1 MALSTTLG
9 VNFKANTQELLNG
22 ISQARRELK
31 LNNSIYKEASSRA
44 IEMSNATEALELKQ
58 GQLQDQLRIQN
69 DLLKLQKDRLQ
80 LLTEKYGKNSK
91 QVEEQTVVVNNQQA
105 TVNKLNKQ
113 LKDLGIELEN
123 VKRNYDE
130 NKESV
135 EALTA
140 KYDLAIAELA
150 ELEAAEQD
158 HINTKDILNK
168 KIEASAL
175 AREKEKRTLELLEA
189 QLQDAIKEYGEGSVA
204 VDKLKASV
212 TRQRTALANSTKT
225 LRDNKES
232 LDDYE
237 KETKEAAKHNTIL
250 GRSLEAL
257 KKHTKEAADA
267 IGPLGEGFTVVKGA
281 ISHFVAHISASLFG
295 TLKAMLSN
303 ARELRKELGMLQ
315 ATALAL
321 ELNTADLQNAEDS
334 LRKIH
339 SVTEDTAGA
348 TESLNNL
355 LTAGFK
361 SKSLDNITDLLLGAS
376 IKWKDTL
383 SMEGLGDSI
392 QEAIGSNGLSITGQ
406 FAELLERMGYNLEDW
421 KGEFLA
427 LTTDAER
434 QAKIA
439 EALSKDNILK
449 NTLAQYKE
457 ANKTLIGEN
466 EGIYDSLR
474 ESARLAE
481 FFNPLII
488 EMRKGLNLLL
498 AQLVDWLE
506 TLGGVE
512 KAKEYIRRFF
522 DEASKLFKL
531 ILDNA
536 PLVVGALGSMTA
548 AFVANKITTG
558 IIGISNSIK
567 EATVGMTGFKKV
579 FSGTMSLLKTNIFSI
594 IAIAVVALGAAMVHL
609 YKNNEEFRNSVNKLF
624 ESIKPLLEKI
634 WEAVQKLLPVIE
646 KLVSVVLKSLGDILV
661 TLIPIITDIV
671 TELVELLIP
680 IIEQIGPLLGEL
692 IPIISM
698 IVEQLAS
705 LIVPLLQAIVP
716 ILQTLLPIIVSI
728 AKEIMG
734 LLIPVIQ
741 ALGPILNGILQI
753 VMVLVDVVMSKIKTL
768 IEFVVA
774 VFKTIKAIFTG
785 NFSEIEGIWK
795 TYGDNVSEIWDNL
808 WKGLLDGL
816 TSGFKKI
823 WDGIVKFFDGII
835 EFVKEKFGIHSP
847 STVMAGFG
855 KNIAE
860 GLINGIKSMFGKI
873 KGVIT
878 NIVDFFKEMP
888 DKLKDIGKN
897 LATGLWDGLKEKTQW
912 LKNKI
917 TEFCSNIGKS
927 ITDFFQINS
936 PSKWAAEQGGYIASG
951 FGKGVLNGANL
962 ALKDVSGFNNKMAG
976 SIGNITPTNN
986 TTQSIDAG
994 LTVNFNGTMSRKDL
1008 KRIENQHYKAV
1019 KMRLRNEGAI

>member
-58 GQLQDQLRIQN
+58 GQLQEQLRIQN
-69 DLLKLQKDRLQ
+69 NLLSLQKDRLQ

-123 VKRNYDE
+123 VKRDYDE

-140 KYDLAIAELA
+140 KYELAVAEIAELESA
-150 ELEAAEQD
+150 EKEQ
-158 HINTKDILNK
+158 INVKDILNK

-189 QLQDAIKEYGEGSVA
+189 RLQDAIKEYGEGSVA
-204 VDKLKASV
+204 VDKLKAAV

-225 LRDNKES
+225 LRDNKKA

-237 KETKEAAKHNTIL
+237 KEAKEAAKHNSIL

-257 KKHTKEAADA
+257 KKHTQDAADA

-321 ELNTADLQNAEDS
+321 ELNPKDLQNAEDS
-334 LRKIH
+334 IRKIY

-348 TESLNNL
+348 TESMNNL

-361 SKSLDNITDLLLGAS
+361 SDSLDNITDLLLGAS

-449 NTLAQYKE
+449 ETLKQYKE

-498 AQLVDWLE
+498 GQLVDWLE

-512 KAKEYIRRFF
+512 KAKGYIQDFF
-522 DEASKLFKL
+522 KKVSELFAL

-536 PLVVGALGSMTA
+536 PMVAGVLGLMAA
-548 AFVANKITTG
+548 AFTANKITTG
-558 IIGISNSIK
+558 IIGITNSVK
-567 EATVGMTGFKKV
+567 AATEGLTGFKKG
-579 FSGTMSLLKTNIFSI
+579 FAGLTSIFKTNIFSI

-609 YKNNEEFRNSVNKLF
+609 YKNNEEFRNAVNQLW
-624 ESIKPLLEKI
+624 ESLKPVLETI
-634 WEAVQKLLPVIE
+634 WEIIQQILPPIKE
-646 KLVSVVLKSLGDILV
+646 LVTVVLNALAGIL
-661 TLIPIITDIV
+661 T
-671 TELVELLIP
+671 
-680 IIEQIGPLLGEL
+680 
-692 IPIISM
+692 
-698 IVEQLAS
+698 
-705 LIVPLLQAIVP
+705 
-716 ILQTLLPIIVSI
+716 TLLPILASLVEQLS
-728 AKEIMG
+728 AVLM
-734 LLIPVIQ
+734 
-741 ALGPILNGILQI
+741 PILQAVGPLLAGILEI
-753 VMVLVDVVMSKIKTL
+753 LSALVSHTMSKLQIL
-768 IEFVVA
+768 IEFVA
-774 VFKTIKAIFTG
+774 AIFKTLIAFFTG
-785 NFSEIEGIWK
+785 NFSEIGEIWK
-795 TYGDNVSEIWDNL
+795 GFGDRISEIWSNMWTGL
-808 WKGLLDGL
+808 WDGL
-816 TSGFKKI
+816 VSGFKKI
-823 WDGIVKFFDGII
+823 WDGIKKFFSGII
-835 EFVKEKFGIHSP
+835 DYVKETFGIHSP

-860 GLINGIKSMFGKI
+860 GLINGVKSMFGKI
-873 KGVIT
+873 KDVIA

-888 DKLKDIGKN
+888 DKLADIGKN
-897 LATGLWDGLKEKTQW
+897 LATGLWDGLKNKTQW

-927 ITDFFQINS
+927 ITDFFKIES
-936 PSKWAAEQGGYIASG
+936 PSKWAAEQGGFIASG

-962 ALKDVSGFNNKMAG
+962 ALKDVNGFNNKMAG
-976 SIGNITPTNN
+976 SIGNITPVSS
-986 TTQSIDAG
+986 TTQSINAG
-994 LTVNFNGTMSRKDL
+994 LTINYNGKLSRKEI
-1008 KRIENQHYKAV
+1008 KRVERDHYNNT
-1019 KMRLRNEGAI
+1019 KMRLKKEGAI